1 MEQAMTEQEKR
12 EKVKKHN
19 AKRAGHI
26 VKMLIA
32 IAAAMMFFKLTHE
45 TDDIVSIMCFVMML
59 VSCMA
64 ALCFK
69 MLHLGMTHCPLCG
82 KTFGYAAWYTRSM
95 PYRCPHCGEKLSY

>member
-1 MEQAMTEQEKR
+1 MEQVMTEQEKR

-32 IAAAMMFFKLTHE
+32 IAAAMMFFKLALE

-59 VSCMA
+59 VSVMA

-69 MLHLGMTHCPLCG
+69 MLYTSTVYCPLCG
-82 KTFGYAAWYTRSM
+82 KRFGYSNQLMATM